1 MISAQEFIARQDRL
15 LAQCLPNSVCVIPAA
30 SLVTRSRDTEYLFRQ
45 NSDFWYLTGFEEA
58 DAWLILSNHP
68 RYGERY
74 RAMVCLPKDEHAEI
88 WQGRRLGAEAALARF
103 SLDEA
108 FELSELGDALLE
120 SLQGQDHLYFA
131 FGDNDKAD
139 VQVNGALATLRDAP
153 KEALAP
159 TSITDVRPILHEMR
173 VFKSACEVAMMK
185 AAAEITASAHKRA
198 MQYAKPGCF
207 EYQLEAELHH
217 EFAMAGARAP
227 AYSTIVGSGENACI
241 LHYTENASQTKDGD
255 LVLIDAGAEYQGYA
269 ADITRTFPVNGQ
281 FSKPQRDIYELVLK
295 AQESVLAMLG
305 PGITL
310 TDAMTHSAEVITEG
324 LVALGV
330 LKGSVAEN
338 LDDKAWQQFYMHGLG
353 HFLGLDVHDVGN
365 YKINGKDRL
374 LKPGMVLTVEP
385 GIYIASDSDVPE
397 QYKGIGVRIEDD
409 VVITATGVDILT
421 ADVPK
426 TVKEIEALMR
436 EAHKQGADPHKSS
449 AVEAGTPVAGIPVAG
464 TSEGN
469 AKRTEIQGSKA

>member
-30 SLVTRSRDTEYLFRQ
+30 GLVTRSRDTEYLFRQ

-68 RYGERY
+68 RYGESY
-74 RAMVCLPKDEHAEI
+74 RAMVCLPKDKDAEI
-88 WQGRRLGAEAALARF
+88 WQGRRLGAEAALSRF

-131 FGDNDKAD
+131 LGENEQAD
-139 VQVNGALATLRDAP
+139 AQVNSALATLRNAP

-159 TSITDVRPILHEMR
+159 KTITDVRPILHEMR

-241 LHYTENASQTKDGD
+241 LHYTENSSQTQDGD
-255 LVLIDAGAEYQGYA
+255 LVLIDAGAEFQGYA
-269 ADITRTFPVNGQ
+269 ADITRTFPVNGK
-281 FSKPQRDIYELVLK
+281 FTKPQREIYELVLK

-310 TDAMTHSAEVITEG
+310 TEAMTHSAEVITEG

-330 LKGSVAEN
+330 LKGSVGEN
-338 LDDKAWQQFYMHGLG
+338 LDDKAWRQFYMHGLG

-365 YKINGKDRL
+365 YKLNGQDRL

-409 VVITATGVDILT
+409 VVVTATGVDILT

-426 TVKEIEALMR
+426 TVKDIEALMQPTNK
-436 EAHKQGADPHKSS
+436 ENT
-449 AVEAGTPVAGIPVAG
+449 VESKKESTK
-464 TSEGN
+464 E
-469 AKRTEIQGSKA
+469 GSKA